1 MSVGFQ
7 YPTRRAFL
15 CGSGAFAAIPFRSFA
30 SSPPRRVACLE
41 WTAAAMVMSL
51 GLAPI
56 AVGDLKGYTQWV
68 DQPTLP
74 DTTLDL
80 GSRGEPSLELL
91 EEVDPDLIIAT
102 YGYGLVAGDFE
113 RFAPTYGLP
122 LYAEKT
128 APYQQARRETQRLS
142 ERLGREREAETLL
155 LRTERT
161 IDQSRMQLAD
171 HKATPLCL
179 FTFFDDRHLRI
190 YGTGSLLQDVM
201 DRLDLRNAWNGETS
215 EWGISTVGVE
225 QLATVGDARLVCL
238 EPIMPHAVR
247 MMRRS
252 SLWQNLPAVRAHPIT
267 TIPTLWPFGGL
278 DVAARFAS
286 LLADKLVSV

>member
-1 MSVGFQ
+1 MSAGFH

-15 CGSGAFAAIPFRSFA
+15 GGMGAFAAFPFRGFA

-41 WTAAAMVMSL
+41 WTAAGMVMSL

-56 AVGDLKGYTQWV
+56 AVGDLKGYRQWV

-74 DTTLDL
+74 ETTLDL

-91 EEVDPDLIIAT
+91 EELDPDLIIAT
-102 YGYGLVAGDFE
+102 YGYGLEVGDFE
-113 RFAPTYGLP
+113 RFAPTYNLP
-122 LYAEKT
+122 LYADKT
-128 APYQQARRETQRLS
+128 SPYAQARLETKRLG
-142 ERLGREREAETLL
+142 ERLGREREAEALL
-155 LRTERT
+155 LGTERA
-161 IDQSRMQLAD
+161 IDRSRLRLANRN
-171 HKATPLCL
+171 ATPLCL
-179 FTFFDDRHLRI
+179 FTFFDNRHLRI
-190 YGTGSLLQDVM
+190 YGADSLLQDVL
-201 DRLDLRNAWNGETS
+201 DRLDLRNAWDRETS

-225 QLATVGDARLVCL
+225 QLATIGDARLVCL

-267 TIPTLWPFGGL
+267 SIPTLWPFGGL

-286 LLADKLVSV
+286 LLADNLVSA